1 MPRLRRSLVAAR
13 AARVAVTALT
23 TLTAAVALV
32 TALPAQAAPGDL
44 PPLPA
49 DIKAQGQLRV
59 GVRCDQPPYGYQDGS
74 GAFAGVEI
82 EMGKQIAEWAFGSKD
97 KAVFTCVT
105 AENRVPQLIGKK
117 VDLLIATLG
126 VSPERARVIDF
137 TQPYRWGASD
147 VVVRRDGGINKLAD
161 LNGKTLVALKGSVQ
175 AKWFEDHMPD
185 VKMLRLNTAAD
196 AMQTFRQ
203 GRADAYTHDAATLVV
218 AAAQDPD
225 AKLLGQYFQISD
237 AAIGVRKNEA
247 AWRDYLSA
255 AIARM
260 RYEGKFVQ
268 WVKLNVPESIRSYYL
283 SVFQQGRPKETV
295 Q

>member
-1 MPRLRRSLVAAR
+1 MSRPSRSF
-13 AARVAVTALT
+13 VAVLATASTAATVIALA
-23 TLTAAVALV
+23 TLTARPAL
-32 TALPAQAAPGDL
+32 AAPGDL
-44 PPLPA
+44 PPVPA
-49 DIKAQGQLRV
+49 EIKAQSQLRV
-59 GVRCDQPPYGYQDGS
+59 GVRCDQPPYGYQDSS
-74 GAFAGVEI
+74 GAFAGVEV
-82 EMGKQIAEWAFGSKD
+82 EMGRQIAEWALGSKD

-105 AENRVPQLIGKK
+105 AENRVPQLLGRK

-147 VVVRRDGGINKLAD
+147 VVVRRDSGINSIAD
-161 LNGKTLVALKGSVQ
+161 LKGKTLVALKGSVQ

-218 AAAQDPD
+218 AAAQDPS

-255 AIARM
+255 TIARM
-260 RYEGKFVQ
+260 RYEGRFVQ

-283 SVFQQGRPKETV
+283 SVFQQGRPKETL
-295 Q
+295 